1 MHMAPRIY
9 VIHRHDATKLH
20 WDLRLEKNGVLK
32 SWAVTKEPSD
42 DVSVKRLAVETT
54 YHALAY
60 ASFEGEIKEGYGK
73 GSVKIWDS
81 GTFEEQEWKPGKI
94 IVKISGRKLNGTYV
108 LIRPK
113 TFELG
118 NWLFFR
124 KKGD

>member
-1 MHMAPRIY
+1 MAPRIY
-9 VIHRHDATKLH
+9 AVQEHAATKLH

-42 DVSVKRLAVETT
+42 DISVKRLAVETT
-54 YHALAY
+54 DHALAY
-60 ASFEGEIKEGYGK
+60 AGFEGEINEGYGK

-81 GTFEEQEWKPGKI
+81 GTFEEKEWKPGKI
-94 IVKISGRKLNGTYV
+94 VVKIDGRKLKGVYV

-113 TFELG
+113 AFEIG

-124 KKGD
+124 KKND